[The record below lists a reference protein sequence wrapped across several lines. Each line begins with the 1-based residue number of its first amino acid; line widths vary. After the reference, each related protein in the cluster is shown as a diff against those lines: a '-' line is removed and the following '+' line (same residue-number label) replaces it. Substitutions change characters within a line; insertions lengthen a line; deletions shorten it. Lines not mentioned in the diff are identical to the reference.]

1 MVFRGRGKKRVKFED
16 VDNNVDFPRHCVE
29 NICSPLSTPLKTQ
42 KTCIGFVLDDE
53 LSFYRNHSVDRD
65 CHVKIDKVCPSLET
79 VISENSRSAYFPTGL
94 TREECLC
101 LAVNLTSSV
110 LQLHGT
116 PWLPETWCNKCIY
129 FARPVDVEQ
138 PYVMISFG
146 GSLSVHK
153 NKTSFGINS
162 YLVGLGIILL
172 ELSENRSLHDWL
184 KDRNDNTL
192 PETILDKFVL
202 GRKWLADAV
211 GRKKMSDQY
220 ASVVQLCLNST
231 FDPVP
236 SSTEL
241 DDEGFR
247 KAVYDQILLPLGRE
261 YVNVK
266 EKLQILTERSG
277 GDFLTEW

>member
-1 MVFRGRGKKRVKFED
+1 M
-16 VDNNVDFPRHCVE
+16 
-29 NICSPLSTPLKTQ
+29 
-42 KTCIGFVLDDE
+42 
-53 LSFYRNHSVDRD
+53 
-65 CHVKIDKVCPSLET
+65 
-79 VISENSRSAYFPTGL
+79 
-94 TREECLC
+94 
-101 LAVNLTSSV
+101 
-110 LQLHGT
+110 
-116 PWLPETWCNKCIY
+116 
-129 FARPVDVEQ
+129 
-138 PYVMISFG
+138 
-146 GSLSVHK
+146 HK
-153 NKTSFGINS
+153 NKTSFGINP

-192 PETILDKFVL
+192 PETILDRFVL